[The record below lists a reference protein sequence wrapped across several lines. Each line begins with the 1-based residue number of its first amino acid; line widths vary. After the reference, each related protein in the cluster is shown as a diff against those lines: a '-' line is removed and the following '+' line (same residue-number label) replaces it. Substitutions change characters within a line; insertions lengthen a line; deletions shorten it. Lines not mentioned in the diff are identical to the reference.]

1 MLISSAKIVLGNV
14 KNDQRGMAET
24 FYLSNV
30 VPQNSNNNAGFWYR
44 LEAYCRALARRYNG
58 VYVFSGPLF
67 LPETEL
73 DGRKFVKYQ
82 VSKTYIT
89 VCKYNLTY
97 RNLSRKLGLI

>member
-1 MLISSAKIVLGNV
+1 
-14 KNDQRGMAET
+14 MAET

-44 LEAYCRALARRYNG
+44 LEAYCRVLARRYNG

-82 VSKTYIT
+82 VNKTYIT
-89 VCKYNLTY
+89 VFKNK
-97 RNLSRKLGLI
+97 KLLHIGICREIWVLFQVAVSSVSVGYIVIIF